1 MAKHSDSMSNSILVI
16 VEATC
21 VSTCVTVNA
30 RFQTKLMYMIH
41 HWLQTLRKAHRMNLK
56 VSVGVSASEISVID
70 IDISISGLVK
80 SE

>member
-1 MAKHSDSMSNSILVI
+1 MAKHSYSMGNRILVV

-21 VSTCVTVNA
+21 VSTCVTVNT
-30 RFQTKLMYMIH
+30 RFQTKLMYVLH
-41 HWLQTLRKAHRMNLK
+41 HRLQTLRKARRMNLK